1 MTDRIDTVGLLS
13 IAPDIKGRLLLKML
27 DLKLEKAYRQDM
39 NEVLQKDLVSFAAAL
54 EGVAEDIREKL
65 ESFA

>member
-1 MTDRIDTVGLLS
+1 MRPQVNTIELLS